1 MESLGIKT
9 DKEKK
14 FTFISKNKPF
24 LDIGWRE
31 RISKSIKFNLSSIK
45 NNNNDVLIKHIEKL
59 ENIWNCSFQQIVLNT
74 LQDFSVRIDPVVTM
88 DIHRIFRLNG
98 VL

>member
-1 MESLGIKT
+1 MGKGFKLESLGIKT
-9 DKEKK
+9 NKEKK
-14 FTFISKNKPF
+14 FTFISKNKQL

-59 ENIWNCSFQQIVLNT
+59 ENILELQFPTNSIKDITRSFSKN
-74 LQDFSVRIDPVVTM
+74 
-88 DIHRIFRLNG
+88 
-98 VL
+98 